1 LTVSEYT
8 PTQRTLIELRV
19 KFKGVIFQVETK
31 EGMKDA
37 KEAARNL
44 TKLRT
49 ALENLRKEIKEPA
62 LRRSQAIDSEAT
74 YLKGEIE
81 KLEKPIKEQIAA
93 QEEKE
98 KREAEERARIERER
112 VAGIQ
117 QKIAAIRS
125 VVDASA
131 NDGIDEL
138 AASIEDL
145 EGYVITEADGFAEF
159 IAEARTARDETLAKL
174 HAMHASAVAVQAERD
189 ALEAQR
195 AAQEAAAA
203 ELARQQAE
211 LARQKAE
218 FEAMKRATE
227 APATVV
233 EQPAA
238 APVTLSRDPMPIAAP
253 VNDEID
259 ELFDRSEHPPR
270 VHHTEDLER
279 IGSPMTPI
287 GGDDVI
293 ATAPAAAPLYV
304 PSLAADSFADPF
316 DESLRPGGIVRVS
329 PAPLYPNQ
337 APAGYWM
344 DGEYWGTTPEGD
356 NNAAAAFADVGAL
369 KLVPFWT
376 HTQEV
381 TFTVA
386 MVNGKPRVVP
396 ATDADAAMLCSPFEQ
411 EEA

>member
-211 LARQKAE
+211 LDRQKAE

-238 APVTLSRDPMPIAAP
+238 EPVTLSREPMSIAAP

-270 VHHTEDLER
+270 TLEPAPVASR
-279 IGSPMTPI
+279 RVS
-287 GGDDVI
+287 
-293 ATAPAAAPLYV
+293 APAAAPLYV

-329 PAPLYPNQ
+329 TAPLYPNQ